1 MVRVLYCEP
10 IKLDCKG
17 QSRVYM
23 YVCVIVPL
31 YRDSERAGG
40 GGRRSI
46 LFVEV
51 LQFPASLSLSLS
63 ECESDLASLVYLFEY
78 LFVSEREREKVHSY
92 VRT

>member
-23 YVCVIVPL
+23 YICIIVPL
-31 YRDSERAGG
+31 YRDSVRAGG

-63 ECESDLASLVYLFEY
+63 LSECESDLASLVYLF
-78 LFVSEREREKVHSY
+78 VSAREKMHSC
-92 VRT
+92 VS